1 MVPYTYGDANGAASL
16 SFDLQAQLQLTL
28 GDAYRVDREL
38 PGGGMSRVFVAH
50 DLALGRDMV
59 IKVLP
64 PDMAAGV
71 SAQRFG
77 REIQMAAR
85 LQHPHIVALH
95 STGEISGLP
104 YFTMPFVE
112 GESLRAHLSKAGE
125 LPVLECVRILRDVA
139 SALAYAHRQG
149 VVHRDIKPENV
160 LLTSGS
166 AMVTDFGVGKA
177 LSASTNAGGGDTLTT
192 LGVAIGT
199 PAYMSPEQAA
209 ADPAIDHRSDIY
221 SWGVLAY
228 EMITGQGPF
237 AGRAAGAMIAAHIAE
252 VPQRVEVRRST
263 VPHVLADLV
272 MRCLAKRPAD
282 RPQTAAELVNTL
294 DALLSSGLTSGSTAA
309 GERRPWWRKTPLL
322 LGAAAGVSAV
332 VVAGAL
338 LLAPRFGSSTGG
350 DAAQTVHS
358 IAVLPFVNLGGDQSD
373 EYFSDGMSDE
383 LSTALGKIQGL
394 QVASRTSTFSFK
406 GGENADIRAI
416 GEKLKVDAVLEGRV
430 RRAGDRL
437 RLFVQLTNVAD
448 GLSLWSES
456 YEREVKDVFAV
467 QQDVARAIAGAL
479 QVRLAGGSALPV
491 ITDAGTDDLQAYDL
505 YLRGRY
511 QWHRRNLTEA
521 RQLFEQATAK
531 DPDFARAHAG
541 VAITYAL
548 LPEYVDFP
556 LDESRDRTERAAARA
571 LSLDSTIAEA
581 YVALGL
587 SRVHSWRWA
596 EAEQAYKQAIAVDPR
611 YATGHQWYGELLY
624 HTGRMDESLAQ
635 LRRSTELDPLAPI
648 ATVAH
653 AYALSAARRPAESL
667 VEAKKAM
674 ELAPHISIVYR
685 VASFAAATTG
695 DCATAITLADRTM
708 QLDSTSPTNIGERAY
723 VYAKCGHAAEARE
736 VARVLA
742 RRVGDDR
749 VLFSLVIVY
758 AGLDERKLALDALEK
773 AVERHVIGLTAYSLA
788 VDPMLDNIRPDPR
801 FTAVLRA
808 MGLPPTAFT
817 KP

>member
-1 MVPYTYGDANGAASL
+1 
-16 SFDLQAQLQLTL
+16 
-28 GDAYRVDREL
+28 
-38 PGGGMSRVFVAH
+38 MSRVFVAH
-50 DLALGRDMV
+50 DRALGRDVV

-77 REIQMAAR
+77 REIQLAAR

-112 GESLRAHLSKAGE
+112 GDSLRAHLSKAGE

-177 LSASTNAGGGDTLTT
+177 LSASTSEGGGEALTT
-192 LGVAIGT
+192 RGVAIGT

-209 ADPAIDHRSDIY
+209 ADPGIDHRSDIY

-294 DALLSSGLTSGSTAA
+294 DALLSSGLTSGATAA
-309 GERRPWWRKTPLL
+309 GERNKSWWHKTPSL
-322 LGAAAGVSAV
+322 LGVAAGVSAV
-332 VVAGAL
+332 IVAGAL

-350 DAAQTVHS
+350 DSAPTIHS
-358 IAVLPFVNLGGDQSD
+358 IAVLPFMNLGGDQRD

-383 LSTALGKIQGL
+383 LSTALGKIEGL

-437 RLFVQLTNVAD
+437 RLFVQLTNVVD

-456 YEREVKDVFAV
+456 YEREVSDVFAV
-467 QQDVARAIAGAL
+467 QEEVARAIAGAL
-479 QVRLAGGSALPV
+479 QVRLAAGAAGPAV
-491 ITDAGTDDLQAYDL
+491 ADVGTDDLEAYDL

-511 QWHRRNLTEA
+511 QWHRRNLPEA
-521 RQLFEQATAK
+521 RALFQQAAEK
-531 DPDFARAHAG
+531 DPRFPRAHAG
-541 VAITYAL
+541 IAITCAL
-548 LPEYVDFP
+548 LPEYVDFAVE
-556 LDESRDRTERAAARA
+556 ESRRCTEAAANKA
-571 LSLDSTIAEA
+571 LALDSTLAEA
-581 YVALGL
+581 YSAVGL
-587 SRVHSWRWA
+587 SLVHSWRWA
-596 EAEQAYKQAIAVDPR
+596 EAEHAYKRAIASDAR
-611 YATGHQWYGELLY
+611 YPTAHQWYGELLF
-624 HTGRMDESLAQ
+624 HTGRLEESLAQ
-635 LRRSTELDPLAPI
+635 MRVSSELDPLAPI
-648 ATVAH
+648 AAVAY
-653 AYALSAARRPAESL
+653 AYALHVARRPAEA
-667 VEAKKAM
+667 VAQANKAT
-674 ELAPHISIVYR
+674 ELAPQISLIRRITAISY
-685 VASFAAATTG
+685 AYAG
-695 DCATAITLADRTM
+695 DCAAALPRADEAMRLDGASPSTIGDIALVFARCGRVADARSSATRLQARGAEDNALFPLAIAYAAIGDADR
-708 QLDSTSPTNIGERAY
+708 
-723 VYAKCGHAAEARE
+723 
-736 VARVLA
+736 
-742 RRVGDDR
+742 
-749 VLFSLVIVY
+749 SL
-758 AGLDERKLALDALEK
+758 GALEN
-773 AVERHVIGLTAYSLA
+773 AVERRSIRLTAYSVA
-788 VDPMLDNIRPDPR
+788 ADRMFDGIRDHPR
-801 FTAVLRA
+801 FKAALRG
-808 MGLPPTAFT
+808 MGLPPSALN
-817 KP
+817 PR